1 MTFIFLYALH
11 YFIMIKKKKHLS
23 YNGLKVNLTPNM
35 IKREQ
40 GLWTM
45 TILNVKQ
52 NVHTYLQYFEI
63 SISAPYLQY
72 LAILNFVT
80 RWFYG

>member
-1 MTFIFLYALH
+1 
-11 YFIMIKKKKHLS
+11 MIKKKHLS
-23 YNGLKVNLTPNM
+23 YDGLKVNLTPSM

-40 GLWTM
+40 GLWAM

-52 NVHTYLQYFEI
+52 NVHAYFT
-63 SISAPYLQY
+63 APCLQY

-80 RWFYG
+80 R